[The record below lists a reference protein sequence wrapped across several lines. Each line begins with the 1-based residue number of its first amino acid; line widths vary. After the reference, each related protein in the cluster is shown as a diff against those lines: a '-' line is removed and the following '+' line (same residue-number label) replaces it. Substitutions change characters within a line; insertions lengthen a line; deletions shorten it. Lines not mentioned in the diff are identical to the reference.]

1 MEVSTKIARY
11 KELFETDPLYQE
23 INRRDLTGELFDSC
37 LLYDR
42 VYFDNTYSTKQA
54 AELLEIAGKEQTLL
68 NYLNRN
74 DFTDYIDIGR
84 QGKRGYYR
92 YNYKSLFQFK
102 MILLLTNHDLTPF
115 DIAAIVGTRPE
126 YSSRERTHQNS
137 PVSRLPQSQSYEDIE
152 EIFDEKA
159 SELVNHI
166 GSQLENIMLEQ
177 QRTSLKKD
185 LNTWEA
191 EIRGIVGRIDDIDMN
206 VQIYKLIL
214 EQLETKRE
222 PESKSFLGK
231 LFGSKTEPVAVDNSE
246 YKKRLEE
253 LEERKQQL
261 IQEKEKLDD
270 KKEDIVKSLEQVN
283 QRIKE
288 RTAIKANNPN
298 NNLLN
303 DSRREQT

>member
-1 MEVSTKIARY
+1 
-11 KELFETDPLYQE
+11 
-23 INRRDLTGELFDSC
+23 
-37 LLYDR
+37 
-42 VYFDNTYSTKQA
+42 
-54 AELLEIAGKEQTLL
+54 
-68 NYLNRN
+68 
-74 DFTDYIDIGR
+74 
-84 QGKRGYYR
+84 
-92 YNYKSLFQFK
+92 
-102 MILLLTNHDLTPF
+102 
-115 DIAAIVGTRPE
+115 
-126 YSSRERTHQNS
+126 
-137 PVSRLPQSQSYEDIE
+137 
-152 EIFDEKA
+152 
-159 SELVNHI
+159 
-166 GSQLENIMLEQ
+166 MLEQ

-270 KKEDIVKSLEQVN
+270 TKEDIVKALEQVN
-283 QRIKE
+283 QRIQE

-303 DSRREQT
+303 D